1 MTSPRHAE
9 STAQG
14 RYYHHPITGQQLVSV
29 TNILGTGVS
38 KFGIPLWYSR
48 LAAEYAMDHLPQ
60 IVARSRTDRDGA
72 IKEIKGYPE
81 TVRDQ
86 LGDLGTRIHDQAEAH
101 LTGRQLVPDD
111 EAAPYVAQY
120 EKFLADFGVNLNRD
134 VVSTELT
141 VANPALGYAGTLDIM
156 LMLGLDGYAEGKVKL
171 LPNDERALWLIDIK
185 TSKTRSSTECYP
197 EHALQVTALR
207 GCTEMWMPDDT
218 IVPMMRGI
226 KGAAVL
232 SLRTKTYKLIPLPS
246 GPAEFSAFKGA
257 LTLTKWIHGSWP
269 GNYDHRPVTPKGTFE
284 PKRGGGAK
292 KSTTPTADTDTK
304 KVA

>member
-1 MTSPRHAE
+1 MIRNLPGQPTLVTITILA
-9 STAQG
+9 
-14 RYYHHPITGQQLVSV
+14 HHGALYRISV
-29 TNILGTGVS
+29 
-38 KFGIPLWYSR
+38 P
-48 LAAEYAMDHLPQ
+48 
-60 IVARSRTDRDGA
+60 GA
-72 IKEIKGYPE
+72 TPA
-81 TVRDQ
+81 RDQ
-86 LGDLGTRIHDQAEAH
+86 L
-101 LTGRQLVPDD
+101 
-111 EAAPYVAQY
+111 
-120 EKFLADFGVNLNRD
+120 
-134 VVSTELT
+134 
-141 VANPALGYAGTLDIM
+141 
-156 LMLGLDGYAEGKVKL
+156 
-171 LPNDERALWLIDIK
+171 
-185 TSKTRSSTECYP
+185 
-197 EHALQVTALR
+197 TALR
-207 GCTEMWMPDDT
+207 SCREMWMPDDT

>member
-1 MTSPRHAE
+1 MTSPRHANA
-9 STAQG
+9 TDNG
-14 RYYHHPITGQQLVSV
+14 RYYTHPQTGQQLVSV

-48 LAAEYAMDHLPQ
+48 LAAEYALDHLPH
-60 IVARSRTDRDGA
+60 IVTMSRTDRDGA
-72 IKEIKGYPE
+72 IKEIKSYPE
-81 TVRDQ
+81 TVRDI

-185 TSKTRSSTECYP
+185 TSKNRSSTECYP

-269 GNYDHRPVTPKGTFE
+269 GNYDHRPVTPAGVFE